1 MYRYTEVFEQNAGF
15 HLYRDNWSILVQ
27 AIAYGRRLSNE
38 DMANFT
44 KHVNRF
50 IDSDLLTPPCNEW
63 RGYRAE
69 PVDLDVA
76 GC

>member
-1 MYRYTEVFEQNAGF
+1 V
-15 HLYRDNWSILVQ
+15 VV
-27 AIAYGRRLSNE
+27 LSC
-38 DMANFT
+38 T
-44 KHVNRF
+44 
-50 IDSDLLTPPCNEW
+50 DSDLLTPPCNEW